1 MEAER
6 KRIDWIDC
14 ARGIGILLVMVG
26 HGVDGLLRALIFSFH
41 MPLFFILSGR
51 TFRPSKDGRAWQRNV
66 KRGARQL
73 LIPLAAVYLMR
84 AAVTLWQSPGLLVEA
99 SYWKGFFCT
108 FVFGSGVDIENS
120 GIFGGARIEAMGM
133 PWFFFAL
140 FFGRS
145 LYDFLQMKCRG
156 KGLAAACMAVSVA
169 GVGLGKLQWLPF
181 SLDITLAVI
190 PFFYVGDSLRR
201 VDLEKGTGRLLTVLG
216 ILWLATL
223 AAEYPDPGRWTYLE
237 LAWRRYPLYP
247 LCLFTAAAGSLFL
260 CGVSI
265 RILKLGKMVRPV
277 LFLGKNSMY
286 LLCVHCMDYLWH
298 PLCYGN
304 GPAFFSLMKKIMA
317 DVVIFLL
324 VMAAVNSIKN
334 FLPRRIIF

>member
-1 MEAER
+1 M
-6 KRIDWIDC
+6 
-14 ARGIGILLVMVG
+14 
-26 HGVDGLLRALIFSFH
+26 
-41 MPLFFILSGR
+41 
-51 TFRPSKDGRAWQRNV
+51 
-66 KRGARQL
+66 
-73 LIPLAAVYLMR
+73 
-84 AAVTLWQSPGLLVEA
+84 
-99 SYWKGFFCT
+99 
-108 FVFGSGVDIENS
+108 
-120 GIFGGARIEAMGM
+120 
-133 PWFFFAL
+133 
-140 FFGRS
+140 
-145 LYDFLQMKCRG
+145 
-156 KGLAAACMAVSVA
+156 
-169 GVGLGKLQWLPF
+169 
-181 SLDITLAVI
+181 
-190 PFFYVGDSLRR
+190 
-201 VDLEKGTGRLLTVLG
+201 G

-317 DVVIFLL
+317 
-324 VMAAVNSIKN
+324 AVNSIKK
-334 FLPRRIIF
+334 FCRGG